1 VQSADCLVASM
12 VEPLLHFVVP
22 FVSLRAVGVDLR
34 KAMFASVV
42 ALTPDLDVA
51 FNTHRSPT
59 HSVVVL
65 GLVLLAFLLL
75 TWKRKTARPLV
86 LLAAFGVFSHLLLD
100 LFQTSTPLFWP
111 LVSQSVSLWP
121 NPDFHMWSGVL
132 VWYPGSW
139 LDAPLITAEGLGIS
153 FLLLAPTIV
162 QIVRRGLADR
172 KRGRVKPVRY
182 YNETR
187 VAALGQTSRKLPP
200 QVLAEVWST
209 LQ

>member
-1 VQSADCLVASM
+1 MQSADCLVALM

-34 KAMFASVV
+34 KATFASFI
-42 ALTPDLDVA
+42 ALMPDLDVL
-51 FNTHRSPT
+51 FEIHRSPS
-59 HSVVVL
+59 HSLVVL
-65 GLVLLAFLLL
+65 GLVMLAFLTL

-111 LVSQSVSLWP
+111 LMSQPVSLWP
-121 NPDFHMWSGVL
+121 DPSFHMWSEVL
-132 VWYPGSW
+132 VWYPASW

-153 FLLLAPTIV
+153 LLLLAPTVI

-172 KRGRVKPVRY
+172 KRDRVKSVR
-182 YNETR
+182 
-187 VAALGQTSRKLPP
+187 
-200 QVLAEVWST
+200 
-209 LQ
+209 

>member
-1 VQSADCLVASM
+1 M

-34 KAMFASVV
+34 KATFASLI

-51 FNTHRSPT
+51 FNSHRSPT

-65 GLVLLAFLLL
+65 GFVLVTFLVL
-75 TWKRKTARPLV
+75 TWKRKTTRPLV

-111 LVSQSVSLWP
+111 ILRQPISLWP
-121 NPDFHMWSGVL
+121 NPSFHMWSEVL

-153 FLLLAPTIV
+153 LILLAPTIA
-162 QIVRRGLADR
+162 QIVQRRLIDR
-172 KRGRVKPVRY
+172 KRGRIKPVQY
-182 YNETR
+182 
-187 VAALGQTSRKLPP
+187 
-200 QVLAEVWST
+200 
-209 LQ
+209 

>member
-1 VQSADCLVASM
+1 MQSADCLVASM

-34 KAMFASVV
+34 KATFASLI
-42 ALTPDLDVA
+42 ALTPDLDVV
-51 FNTHRSPT
+51 FNSHRSPT
-59 HSVVVL
+59 HSAVVL
-65 GLVLLAFLLL
+65 GLVLLTFLAL

-111 LVSQSVSLWP
+111 LMSQPISLWP
-121 NPDFHMWSGVL
+121 NPSFHMWSEVL

-153 FLLLAPTIV
+153 LILLAPTVV

-172 KRGRVKPVRY
+172 KRGRVKSAR
-182 YNETR
+182 
-187 VAALGQTSRKLPP
+187 
-200 QVLAEVWST
+200 
-209 LQ
+209 

>member
-1 VQSADCLVASM
+1 MLQYCKIDREHSCSQADFLVGSM

-34 KAMFASVV
+34 KATFASLI

-51 FNTHRSPT
+51 FNSHRSPT
-59 HSVVVL
+59 HSAVVL
-65 GLVLLAFLLL
+65 GFVLVTFLVL

-111 LVSQSVSLWP
+111 ILLQPISLWP
-121 NPDFHMWSGVL
+121 NPSFHMWSEVL
-132 VWYPGSW
+132 VWYPASW

-153 FLLLAPTIV
+153 LILLAPMV
-162 QIVRRGLADR
+162 AQIVRRGLADR
-172 KRGRVKPVRY
+172 KRDRIKSVR
-182 YNETR
+182 
-187 VAALGQTSRKLPP
+187 Q
-200 QVLAEVWST
+200 
-209 LQ
+209 

>member
-1 VQSADCLVASM
+1 MQSADCQVSLM

-34 KAMFASVV
+34 KTTFASVI
-42 ALTPDLDVA
+42 ALTPDLDVV

-65 GLVLLAFLLL
+65 GLVLLTFLAL

-100 LFQTSTPLFWP
+100 IFQTSTPLFWP
-111 LVSQSVSLWP
+111 LLSQPLSLWP
-121 NPDFHMWSGVL
+121 NPSFHMWNEVL

-139 LDAPLITAEGLGIS
+139 LDAPLLTAEGLGIS
-153 FLLLAPTIV
+153 LILMAPTVV

-172 KRGRVKPVRY
+172 KRGRVKSVRC
-182 YNETR
+182 
-187 VAALGQTSRKLPP
+187 
-200 QVLAEVWST
+200 W
-209 LQ
+209 